1 MRIAKWA
8 RGIDKLA
15 GRTAALAVLAIA
27 LGGIGIPPAPA
38 VAARVLNVRDEGYL
52 RFITSNGSE
61 IIDQG
66 VVKGTVPGNVRVHFI
81 YNGEPAVSAR
91 FTIEGRS
98 GSISGKAKGNLSNL
112 TSPEPSFRGKFSVTG
127 GSGRYAHIHGGG
139 ELFGVFIR
147 RGPHKYALTVQT
159 IGKLPY

>member
-1 MRIAKWA
+1 MRFDKWA
-8 RGIDKLA
+8 A
-15 GRTAALAVLAIA
+15 GFGKSAARTAALALIAIA
-27 LGGIGIPPAPA
+27 VAPA
-38 VAARVLNVRDEGYL
+38 GTAMATRVLNVRDEGKL

-66 VVKGTVPGNVRVHFI
+66 EAKGTVPGNVRVHFV
-81 YNGEPAVSAR
+81 YNGEPNVSAR
-91 FTIEGRS
+91 FEIEGHA
-98 GSISGKAKGNLSNL
+98 GSISGKAKGMLSNL

-147 RGPHKYALTVQT
+147 RGKNKYALRVQV